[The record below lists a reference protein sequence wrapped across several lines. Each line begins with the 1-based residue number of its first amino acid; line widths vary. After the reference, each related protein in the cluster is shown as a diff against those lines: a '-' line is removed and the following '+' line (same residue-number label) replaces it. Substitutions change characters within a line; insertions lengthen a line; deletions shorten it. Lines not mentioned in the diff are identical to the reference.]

1 MKMNMAVVVTKA
13 VTVVIVV
20 RISFQLYGTELN
32 DLIAEPI
39 FS

>member
-1 MKMNMAVVVTKA
+1 MKVNMAVFVIIA
-13 VTVVIVV
+13 VAVVIVLYV
-20 RISFQLYGTELN
+20 SFQLYGTELN